1 MVIKECAGVDFIL
14 LKLQRTAKVE
24 DHSFFPPQI
33 VQFGPN
39 LVCNYSF
46 LPFEGF
52 HPSLSFPKCV
62 GRAVATAVA
71 CGRPIFFGQHGRCC

>member
-1 MVIKECAGVDFIL
+1 MVIKKSAGVDFIL
-14 LKLQRTAKVE
+14 LRLQRRAKVE
-24 DHSFFPPQI
+24 NHYFFLSQI

-46 LPFEGF
+46 LPSEGS

-62 GRAVATAVA
+62 GREGWAALS
-71 CGRPIFFGQHGRCC
+71 PSQL

>member
-1 MVIKECAGVDFIL
+1 MVIKKSAGVDFVL
-14 LKLQRTAKVE
+14 LKLQRKAEVE
-24 DHSFFPPQI
+24 NHYFFLSQI

-62 GRAVATAVA
+62 GREEQTSLSPSQV
-71 CGRPIFFGQHGRCC
+71 